1 MILLPSSAIVNYI
14 AAKETF
20 KPLAYQ
26 DGGGVWTIGY
36 GYTWNV
42 TAGTVW
48 TKDYGVLMLG
58 QVAHIVNRQ
67 INRVVKHVLNQ
78 NQSDSLTSFVY
89 NVGIGTFMKSDTG
102 KYLES
107 LLIGSEDL
115 NKLEAA
121 AHAMMNYIHD
131 NTGKVEAGLVTRR
144 TEEFSIWHGVAVP
157 GYK

>member
-1 MILLPSSAIVNYI
+1 MILLPSGAIVNYI

-20 KPLAYQ
+20 RPLAYQ

-42 TAGTVW
+42 AAGTVW
-48 TKDYGVLMLG
+48 TRDYGVLMLG
-58 QVAHIVNRQ
+58 QVVHIVNRQ
-67 INRVVKHVLNQ
+67 IERVVKHVLNQ

-102 KYLES
+102 KYLDS
-107 LLIGSEDL
+107 LLMGSEDT

-121 AHAMMNYIHD
+121 AHAMLGYIHD
-131 NTGKVEAGLVTRR
+131 RAGKVEPGLVVRR
-144 TEEFSIWHGVAVP
+144 TEEFSIWHGVPVHE
-157 GYK
+157 YK